1 MDIARQIRVV
11 WILTVLCGAGLK
23 GATGMEART
32 LHFPTDRSLG
42 KVLVCEPG
50 PDRPL
55 EGFFHWIRG
64 EDWKYLADARGNVA
78 VPPGKWISLNVERKE
93 AWSDL
98 SPLRN
103 LQPDDLCQ
111 LGIHGSYSGG
121 AKPGDA
127 CMQHVAHLTGLRVL
141 DLSQTNITGAGMKW
155 VAGLQNLRRL
165 TAPDRMDDAGL
176 AHVARL
182 PALTGLY
189 LRESRVTNAGLR
201 HLAGLQ
207 GLEELALGAGRITDA
222 GLVHL
227 GKLPRLRYLLLQGDG
242 FSDAGFVH
250 LKNVPSL
257 RILHFG
263 HLPQTTDAGLAH
275 LSALT
280 QVQDMSFH
288 WSENITD
295 EGVRHLAALP
305 HLRSLDVARSRV
317 TDAGLAHLR
326 DVKTLESL
334 WLPSEGISDTGLEYL
349 SQLPRLR
356 SLSVSRAY
364 RGDSSGEQG
373 YYTDKGIRMLAHCRD
388 LEELSV
394 GSIAMTDASMEAI
407 ATLGNLRNLALFG
420 CTAVT
425 DEGLKELASLKD
437 LEVLN
442 VHDANATISGLS
454 CLNGLSN
461 LRRLDIDGVKQDY
474 SGLDLSGLKKLEQ
487 LTIGTRRDGGVIS
500 DADVACLAGLT
511 QLTWL
516 QIGNPAIRPPSLT
529 DQGLASL
536 AGLTQMDRLTIGGP
550 ELTDNGL
557 GHLRGMKKL
566 DMLNIYGGRFTGEGL
581 EHLEDLDAL
590 AYLTLIGEHSFS
602 QDDIRHLFEALPHLY
617 TAQIGSKP
625 PGQTYLRDKVPAGA
639 RRGPRQDG

>member
-1 MDIARQIRVV
+1 MARQIRVV
-11 WILTVLCGAGLK
+11 WILTVLSGAGLK
-23 GATGMEART
+23 EATGMETRT

-42 KVLVCEPG
+42 KVLICEPA

-55 EGFFHWIRG
+55 EGFSYWIRG
-64 EDWKYLADARGNVA
+64 EDWQYLADARGDVA
-78 VPPGKWISLNVERKE
+78 VPAGKWVSLNVERRE

-103 LQPDDLCQ
+103 LQPDDLYQ

-127 CMQHVAHLTGLRVL
+127 CMQHVSHLTGLRVL

-155 VAGLQNLRRL
+155 IAGLQNLRRL

-189 LRESRVTNAGLR
+189 LQESRVTNAGLR

-207 GLEELALGAGRITDA
+207 SLEELALGAGRITDD

-227 GKLPRLRYLLLQGDG
+227 ATLPRLRYLLLQGDG

-275 LSALT
+275 LSVLS
-280 QVQDMSFH
+280 QVQDLSFH
-288 WSENITD
+288 WSENITN
-295 EGVRHLAALP
+295 EGIRHLARLP
-305 HLRSLDVARSRV
+305 NLRSLDVANSKV
-317 TDAGLAHLR
+317 TDEGLAYLKE
-326 DVKTLESL
+326 VKTLESL
-334 WLPSEGISDTGLEYL
+334 DLPARGISDQGLAYL
-349 SQLPRLR
+349 SELPRLR
-356 SLSVSRAY
+356 KLDISRVHLVDP
-364 RGDSSGEQG
+364 GKDHG
-373 YYTDKGIRMLAHCRD
+373 YYTDKGVAMLTQCHS
-388 LEELSV
+388 LEELGI
-394 GSIAMTDASMEAI
+394 GSIGVTDASMESI
-407 ATLGNLRNLALFG
+407 AKLDKLRELSLFG

-425 DEGLKELASLKD
+425 DEGLKKLAYLEN
-437 LEVLN
+437 LEVLS
-442 VHDANATISGLS
+442 VHDANTTISGLS
-454 CLNGLSN
+454 CLSGLPN
-461 LRRLDIDGVKQDY
+461 LRELRVDGVKQDY

-487 LTIGTRRDGGVIS
+487 LTIGTRRDGGVIG
-500 DADVACLAGLT
+500 DADVACLAGLP
-511 QLTWL
+511 QLAWF
-516 QIGNPAIRPPSLT
+516 QIRNPAIRPPSLT

-550 ELTDNGL
+550 ELTDEGL
-557 GHLRGMKKL
+557 THLRRMKKL
-566 DMLNIYGGRFTGEGL
+566 NMLNIYGGRFTGEGL
-581 EHLEDLDAL
+581 RHLEDLDVL
-590 AYLTLIGEHSFS
+590 THLTLIGEHSFS
-602 QDDIRHLFEALPHLY
+602 QDDIRRLFDALPHLY
-617 TAQIGSKP
+617 TAQIGSEP
-625 PGQTYLRDKVPAGA
+625 RGQTYLRDKVLAGA
-639 RRGPRQDG
+639 RPSPP